1 MVLSE
6 ACRMLS
12 RDAILAINKR
22 FRCAVLLDASVRDVI
37 SSLRLR
43 RRGCRGGE
51 HQRRHFMARQCVTSS
66 VNPTVRAGVIP
77 TIFGNRRPGDVPSQ
91 LSASQ
96 RDERSAV

>member
-12 RDAILAINKR
+12 RDALLAINKQ
-22 FRCAVLLDASVRDVI
+22 FRCAALDASVRDI

-51 HQRRHFMARQCVTSS
+51 RQRRHFMARQCVT
-66 VNPTVRAGVIP
+66 
-77 TIFGNRRPGDVPSQ
+77 
-91 LSASQ
+91 
-96 RDERSAV
+96 